1 MFLRYLNVSISIF
14 LAIFPADCCWRIR
27 SEDKP
32 LIYDVI
38 TCLDRNLNTCTAG
51 NLGKQIRSDTETWK
65 FIENS
70 CRKYASEDSSTS
82 FLGFGIVTRNGKI
95 VSKHRPNLGTDI
107 LERVYRNTRE
117 LVSWLVYVLCD
128 FKATWHQEAS
138 VFLKYTMKIH
148 LADSYILPFWWKSSL
163 HLFLLYIL
171 LSQNW

>member
-1 MFLRYLNVSISIF
+1 MAFNSYQWTNLAVCAICNFNRLCLPFYIWLTESPWKDMGNILKRPLLFLRYLNVSISIL

-70 CRKYASEDSSTS
+70 CRRYASEDSSTP
-82 FLGFGIVTRNGKI
+82 FLSFGIVTINGKI
-95 VSKHRPNLGTDI
+95 VSKHTSNLGTDI
-107 LERVYRNTRE
+107 
-117 LVSWLVYVLCD
+117 
-128 FKATWHQEAS
+128 
-138 VFLKYTMKIH
+138 
-148 LADSYILPFWWKSSL
+148 
-163 HLFLLYIL
+163 
-171 LSQNW
+171 

>member
-14 LAIFPADCCWRIR
+14 LAIFPADCCWRMR

-70 CRKYASEDSSTS
+70 CRKYASEDSSTP

-107 LERVYRNTRE
+107 QILE
-117 LVSWLVYVLCD
+117 SWLVGWYMYCVTLRPHDIKRLQCSLN
-128 FKATWHQEAS
+128 T
-138 VFLKYTMKIH
+138 
-148 LADSYILPFWWKSSL
+148 PWK
-163 HLFLLYIL
+163 YIL
-171 LSQNW
+171 LIAIFYLSGESPPSTFFCYTFY